1 MIKPKEEKDASKGK
15 AGAAAPLP
23 SMFPGPT
30 ADSPTLP
37 LGGGHRSG
45 PKSVLWGTPTPLSLA
60 RGMDEGAVR
69 GAEWEGGGGGA
80 ARLNAARKCVS
91 PPLPI
96 APRKPRW
103 EIAMETGGHGLH
115 ADPFSFSGV
124 PRSGGAHTGGS
135 ARAAAL
141 RAVGVSFGAV
151 RVCGAGIPGA
161 VLSPCVGMDAS
172 GGVAAAAGTAGR
184 RARS

>member
-1 MIKPKEEKDASKGK
+1 MLPRVRQAQPLRSPACSPARPRTVRPYRWEGGIAPVPSPYFGVPPPPPPSLVAWMRARCGALSGKG
-15 AGAAAPLP
+15 
-23 SMFPGPT
+23 
-30 ADSPTLP
+30 
-37 LGGGHRSG
+37 
-45 PKSVLWGTPTPLSLA
+45 
-60 RGMDEGAVR
+60 
-69 GAEWEGGGGGA
+69 EGGGGGPA
-80 ARLNAARKCVS
+80 QCGTKVRVPPS
-91 PPLPI
+91 PYCSPQTALGD
-96 APRKPRW
+96 RHGDGGG
-103 EIAMETGGHGLH
+103 GGHGLH